1 MSSRYAQYFHR
12 GFYKI
17 LVAILLFFPITPALA
32 TEPVW
37 LVNFNPASSTP
48 PDPWRVV
55 RFDQDIPATQY
66 RVREWDGVNAIEATA
81 DRSMALLAR
90 PVTVD
95 LAATPMLCWRWRVD
109 APLSTADMTTKA
121 ADDYAARVYLAFK
134 LASSD
139 LSIGTRIKL
148 KLGRTIY
155 GADTP
160 DAALNYVWD
169 NRYPVGTMRWNAYT
183 DRARMIVV
191 QSGAANAGKWVAEQ
205 RDIQADFIEAFKIRQ
220 PQLISLAIASDT
232 DNTGES
238 AHAGFADF
246 HFVPRGQACS
256 FP

>member
-1 MSSRYAQYFHR
+1 MLHIFAT
-12 GFYKI
+12 
-17 LVAILLFFPITPALA
+17 ILLLMLSTSAQADGRDNLMQLDA
-32 TEPVW
+32 TNPMPPV
-37 LVNFNPASSTP
+37 
-48 PDPWRVV
+48 PWRVV
-55 RFDQDIPATQY
+55 RFDEDIPATQY

-109 APLSTADMTTKA
+109 APLSSADMTTKA
-121 ADDYAARVYLAFK
+121 GDDYAARVYLAFK

-205 RDIQADFIEAFKIRQ
+205 RDIQADFVEAFKIRQ
-220 PQLISLAIASDT
+220 PQLTSLAIASDT

>member
-109 APLSTADMTTKA
+109 APLSSADMTTKA
-121 ADDYAARVYLAFK
+121 GDDYAARIYLAFK

-139 LSIGTRIKL
+139 LS
-148 KLGRTIY
+148 
-155 GADTP
+155 
-160 DAALNYVWD
+160 
-169 NRYPVGTMRWNAYT
+169 
-183 DRARMIVV
+183 
-191 QSGAANAGKWVAEQ
+191 
-205 RDIQADFIEAFKIRQ
+205 
-220 PQLISLAIASDT
+220 
-232 DNTGES
+232 
-238 AHAGFADF
+238 
-246 HFVPRGQACS
+246 
-256 FP
+256 